1 MKGTLAALIARGIGS
16 DKAEALTRAGLT
28 LAKLQMKRDADL
40 VALGLSANEIPLV
53 RRGGRPPI
61 PSDTLT
67 KLLFDNRYQCCVCRN
82 PTKPFI
88 VHHIQE
94 WSVSYNHDIS
104 NLVVLCLE
112 HHDKAHSKSSLS
124 QNLDATALASAK
136 EKWEDEVKRLDARSV
151 IDAMSRDYAHWA
163 FINEMRL
170 FELAGEHRVE
180 IDKLSNFRRAKA
192 DGIVDGRGNPL
203 PTRTATFYKYEGPAI
218 LTRYAFMKELLH
230 EVIEGLP
237 FINLSDHLDKGV
249 IIPSVLEGD
258 FIICQGRHSFKPLSD
273 LKKGIG
279 QDCRGT
285 RRANDVE
292 ISFVFDRWGATSSS
306 SRADWLAGTK
316 SATSLI
322 QVRNVCREDGLV
334 KITGTVIAI
343 ASYANSLKKREYA
356 QSWLEWRPRRR
367 NGVGRRTN

>member
-1 MKGTLAALIARGIGS
+1 MKGTVAALIARGIAS
-16 DKAEALTRAGLT
+16 DKAEAIARAGFT
-28 LAKLQMKRDADL
+28 LGNLQMKQDADL
-40 VALGLSANEIPLV
+40 VALGLSSSEIPLV

-61 PSDTLT
+61 PSDTLA
-67 KLLFDNRYQCCVCRN
+67 KLLFDNRYQCCVCRD

-94 WSVSYNHDIS
+94 WSVSHSHDIS

-112 HHDKAHSKSSLS
+112 HHDKAHSKSTLS
-124 QNLDATALASAK
+124 QNLDATALVSAK
-136 EKWEDEVKRLDARSV
+136 EKWETEVKRLDARSV
-151 IDAMSRDYAHWA
+151 IDAMARDYAQWA

-170 FELAGEHRVE
+170 FELAQVHK
-180 IDKLSNFRRAKA
+180 IDAKKLLNYKRARA
-192 DGIVDGRGNPL
+192 DGIIDAAGNPL
-203 PTRTATFYKYEGPAI
+203 PTRTTTFYKYEGPSI

-230 EVIEGLP
+230 KVVEEIP
-237 FINLSDHLDKGV
+237 FINLSDYMDKGV
-249 IIPSVLEGD
+249 IFPAVLEGD
-258 FIICQGRHSFKPLSD
+258 FIVCQGRHSFKPLSN
-273 LKKGIG
+273 LRKGIG

-292 ISFVFDRWGATSSS
+292 VSFVFDRWGATSSS
-306 SRADWLAGTK
+306 SRVDWLSGTK

-322 QVRNVCREDGLV
+322 QVRNIFREEGLV

-356 QSWLEWRPRRR
+356 QSWLQWRPRRR
-367 NGVGRRTN
+367 SSLGRG